1 MKFLFFFAF
10 TTLVSFA
17 SKKELFE
24 IQSIERKWELV
35 KTTNLNEKSVYYE
48 TEKTYFTFSN
58 KEFTIISNNNLT
70 QEVIHGTWD
79 YVVESQTIDFRI
91 ENQKQ
96 SYKLIQLTE
105 ETLIMQHIDVNSG
118 NRIQEEFIAGK

>member
-1 MKFLFFFAF
+1 MKFLFFIAF

-17 SKKELFE
+17 SKKEIFE

-48 TEKTYFTFSN
+48 KEKTYFTFSN

-79 YVVESQTIDFRI
+79 YVVESQTIDCRI
-91 ENQKQ
+91 ENQQKL
-96 SYKLIQLTE
+96 YKLIQLSD
-105 ETLIMQHIDVNSG
+105 ETLILQHIDVNSG
-118 NRIQEEFIAGK
+118 NRIQEEFKPGK